1 MKRRFLF
8 ILVILALV
16 LSACGGGGEKSIVRI
31 GWAGSPD
38 NLNPGMGI
46 LTESYTIYGLVYDTM
61 YNLNLDGSFTLSIA
75 DSVVR
80 SDDGLVY
87 TFKIKDGIKWHD
99 GKPPTAEDVA
109 FTYNLYK
116 DTPEYPYRNG

>member
-80 SDDGLVY
+80 SDDCLVY
-87 TFKIKDGIKWHD
+87 TFKIKDGI
-99 GKPPTAEDVA
+99 
-109 FTYNLYK
+109 
-116 DTPEYPYRNG
+116 